1 MAEITVLTE
10 TGRPK
15 GSRAARRLRGEGKVP
30 GIVYG
35 QGADPV
41 TVAVEWKPFRAAI
54 TTEAGLNALLNLQ
67 IDGDT
72 RLAIVKDLQRH
83 PVNGNVLHVDFLL
96 INRDEVISVDIPI
109 ILEGEALEVQREEG
123 LVEHVL
129 NNLTVNAKP
138 ADIPNELT
146 VDISGM
152 HMGDTI
158 RVGDLPL
165 PSGVTTDV
173 EAEEAVVI
181 TSIASPI
188 EEPEA
193 EAEEG
198 EEGEAGAEGAEGVE
212 GAEGEAG
219 GEGGG
224 ASDSSGGDSEG

>member
-41 TVAVEWKPFRAAI
+41 TVAVEWKPFRAAL

-83 PVNGNVLHVDFLL
+83 PVNGTVLHVDFLL

-109 ILEGEALEVQREEG
+109 ILEGEAIEVQREEG

-129 NNLTVNAKP
+129 NMLAVNAKP

-146 VDISGM
+146 VDISEM

-181 TSIASPI
+181 TSIASPV

-198 EEGEAGAEGAEGVE
+198 EEGEGVEGEEGE
-212 GAEGEAG
+212 GAEGEGG
-219 GEGGG
+219 GEGDGG
-224 ASDSSGGDSEG
+224 DSSGADSEG

>member
-41 TVAVEWKPFRAAI
+41 TVAVEWKPFRAAL

-83 PVNGNVLHVDFLL
+83 PVNGTVLHVDFLL

-129 NNLTVNAKP
+129 NMLAVNAKP

-146 VDISGM
+146 VDISEM

-181 TSIASPI
+181 TSIASPV

-198 EEGEAGAEGAEGVE
+198 EEGEGAEGEEGE
-212 GAEGEAG
+212 GAEGEGG
-219 GEGGG
+219 GEGAGG
-224 ASDSSGGDSEG
+224 DSSGADSEG